1 MQKALPMKQ
10 ISITWRNVSVYSNA
24 LALLSK
30 IIRRI
35 AKKYK
40 ISIFY

>member
-24 LALLSK
+24 LALLPKMKTYSHK
-30 IIRRI
+30 NI
-35 AKKYK
+35 K
-40 ISIFY
+40 F